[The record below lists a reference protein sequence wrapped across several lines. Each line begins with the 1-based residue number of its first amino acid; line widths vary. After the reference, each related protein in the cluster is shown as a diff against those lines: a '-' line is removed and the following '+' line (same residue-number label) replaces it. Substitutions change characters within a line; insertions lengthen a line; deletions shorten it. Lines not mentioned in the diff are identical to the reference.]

1 MIMDGSFPRDG
12 KLYSQVIEIRTGSGK
27 LGLDNSPKN
36 KRHEVKAVCNGSI
49 E

>member
-1 MIMDGSFPRDG
+1 MIMDWSFPRDG
-12 KLYSQVIEIRTGSGK
+12 KRYPQVIEIRTGYGK
-27 LGLDNSPKN
+27 LGLDYSPKN